1 MINDRDDTEDIYR
14 TTILTRRHFLFR
26 TIPYFSLIIV
36 EKESRDK
43 YLRIIYIYIYTLPI
57 RSIITKLEQK
67 KEKENDA
74 RNNFLRLNL
83 RFFLVY

>member
-43 YLRIIYIYIYTLPI
+43 YLRIIYIYTLPI

-74 RNNFLRLNL
+74 RYNFLRLNL